1 MSGAGAERKSGPRL
15 LFIDNLRI
23 LLICLVIATHCSITY
38 GGPGSWYFTDPG
50 NGPGNPFVLI
60 VLDGLDQAFFMGFFI
75 LVSAYFLPG
84 SLSRK
89 GTARFARDRLV
100 RLGIPL
106 VVWILVIA
114 PFIAYVLT
122 AATGNAPAS
131 VTGFLVSYFVPF
143 QGLHLGPMWFVFF
156 LLVATFAYLAWNAFR
171 PPAPAGGV
179 KPRPFPAFHSILAL
193 GLLLGLVTALVRV
206 FLPIGYTWYFTLQPP
221 FFAQYIAAFII
232 GIYAA
237 HNHWLDN
244 VPARTGKMCAA
255 AALLLVAAEPVLLSV
270 VLGSP
275 GGLAPAMGGVHWQAL
290 LLALWEQMAC
300 VMIVTGLLYVFSSR
314 LNRQGPVTE
323 AMAGDTYTVYIIHPV
338 VLILLALAFASVSL
352 PQLAKFAIVLPLAI
366 AVSFVL
372 AHLIRAVPGV
382 KRVL

>member
-1 MSGAGAERKSGPRL
+1 MSGAGAEKMSGGRL

-60 VLDGLDQAFFMGFFI
+60 LLNGLDQAFFMGFFI

-89 GTARFARDRLV
+89 GPARFARDRLV

-106 VVWILVIA
+106 AVWILLIA
-114 PFIAYVLT
+114 PFIAYIL
-122 AATGNAPAS
+122 AAGTGNTPAS
-131 VTGFLVSYFVPF
+131 VFGFWVSYFVPF

-171 PPAPAGGV
+171 PPAPPGGAEL
-179 KPRPFPAFHSILAL
+179 RPFPAFPSILAL
-193 GLLLGLVTALVRV
+193 GLLLGLVTAGVRV
-206 FLPIGYTWYFTLQPP
+206 FLPIGYTWLFTLQPP
-221 FFAQYIAAFII
+221 FFAQYIAAFVI

-237 HNHWLDN
+237 HNHWLDD
-244 VPARTGKMCAA
+244 VPARTGKLCAA
-255 AALLLVAAEPVLLSV
+255 AAVILVVAEPVLLSV
-270 VLGSP
+270 ILSSP
-275 GGLAPAMGGVHWQAL
+275 GGLGAAMGGVHWQAL
-290 LLALWEQMAC
+290 LLALWEQTAC
-300 VMIVTGLLYVFSSR
+300 VMIVTGLLWIFSAR
-314 LNRQGPVTE
+314 FNRQGPVTE
-323 AMAGDTYTVYIIHPV
+323 AMAADTYTVYIIHPV
-338 VLILLALAFASVSL
+338 VLILLALAFAGITIPS
-352 PQLAKFAIVLPLAI
+352 LAKFAIVLPLAI
-366 AVSFVL
+366 ASSFLL